1 MSVDVKKLKVN
12 ELKEELQRRGLDT
25 KGLKAELVERLKAAL
40 EDEDDA
46 PADPST
52 DASGD
57 APVDASADAPVD
69 ALESATEQ
77 ETEDDEENQDG
88 EDTQP
93 QQEEAEDL
101 GGGGDGDDDDNGDG
115 DAEVEGEGEV
125 DVPEEDDDEG
135 RDSGGYYEEEEEA
148 EGEPYG
154 SHQTSDSGHSM
165 PDFTADVDIDQS
177 DMMSEEPPETV
188 LKMEE
193 NAETKPD
200 TVADTK
206 VEIKTEDEPEA
217 VADREQEIRE
227 TEQKSEGDD
236 TVQPEQIKAEDKG
249 GNYSRKRP
257 YEESRGYGYYENRE
271 EKRSRTPQPPAE
283 DEEENI
289 DDTLVTIDTY
299 NCDLHFKVSRDRYS
313 GYPLTIEGFA
323 YLWAG
328 ARASHGVDK
337 GRVCYEMK
345 INEEIPVK
353 HLPSSEPDPH
363 VVRIGWS
370 LNYCS
375 TQLGEEPFSYGYG
388 GTGKKS
394 DDCKFVNFGEKFG
407 ENDVIGCYIDF
418 DSGDE
423 VEMGFSKN
431 GVWLGV
437 AFRTTK
443 EELAGRALF
452 PHVLV
457 KNCAVEFNFGQR
469 REPYFPAPEG
479 YTYIHNLE
487 MEHKIRGTKGPAN
500 KSECEILMMVGLP
513 ACGKTTWAIKH
524 AEANPE
530 KKYNILG
537 TNAIMD
543 KMKVMGL
550 RRQKNYA
557 GRWDVLIQQATQ
569 CLNRLIEIA
578 ARKRRNYILDQTNV
592 YGSARRRKMRPFE
605 GFQRKAIVICP
616 TDEDLKERTLK
627 QTNEQGKDVPDHAVL
642 EMKANFTLPEPCD
655 FLEAVTYAEVQQDEA
670 EKLLKQYNEEG
681 RKAAPPPEKR
691 FDNRQAGF
699 RGGRG
704 SGGSFQRYDNREG
717 SRGSYQNRS
726 GDGGS
731 GYRGGYN
738 RGSYNQTRWGSSSYR
753 DGGSDARSSYN
764 RSQQSGGNYSRVQP
778 YKGGYNQQ
786 GYNQGYNQGNYN
798 QNYYG
803 NYSQYQGYQG
813 QNYSQAPATGQAY
826 SHHQQQPAQQQPQ
839 QQQQQQQQQP
849 QPQPQQQQ
857 LQQQQQQQ
865 QQQQS
870 YNQQYQQYAQQWQQY
885 YQNQNQW
892 NQYYSQYGSYPG
904 QGSHGSS
911 SGSQ

>member
-25 KGLKAELVERLKAAL
+25 RGRKADLVEKLKAAL
-40 EDEDDA
+40 E
-46 PADPST
+46 AD
-52 DASGD
+52 
-57 APVDASADAPVD
+57 VQADAPG
-69 ALESATEQ
+69 EQ
-77 ETEDDEENQDG
+77 EGEIRQDFKDNDENEDG
-88 EDTQP
+88 EDAQE
-93 QQEEAEDL
+93 QEEIKV
-101 GGGGDGDDDDNGDG
+101 
-115 DAEVEGEGEV
+115 EVKI
-125 DVPEEDDDEG
+125 EDDPDAAG
-135 RDSGGYYEEEEEA
+135 DRGPDVHEEEQKPGQDDAGQADQVKA
-148 EGEPYG
+148 EG
-154 SHQTSDSGHSM
+154 
-165 PDFTADVDIDQS
+165 
-177 DMMSEEPPETV
+177 
-188 LKMEE
+188 
-193 NAETKPD
+193 
-200 TVADTK
+200 
-206 VEIKTEDEPEA
+206 
-217 VADREQEIRE
+217 DR
-227 TEQKSEGDD
+227 
-236 TVQPEQIKAEDKG
+236 G

-257 YEESRGYGYYENRE
+257 YEESRGYGYYEHRE
-271 EKRSRTPQPPAE
+271 DKRYNEK
-283 DEEENI
+283 
-289 DDTLVTIDTY
+289 TLKICYCSFSD

-328 ARASHGVDK
+328 ARASHGVTR

-370 LNYCS
+370 LNHCS
-375 TQLGEEPFSYGYG
+375 TQLGEEPFSFGYG

-394 DDCKFVNFGEKFG
+394 ADCKFANFGEKFG

-418 DSGDE
+418 DQGDE
-423 VEMGFSKN
+423 VEMCYSKN
-431 GVWLGV
+431 GVWLGE

-457 KNCAVEFNFGQR
+457 KNCAVEFNFGQK
-469 REPYFPAPEG
+469 REPYFPPPEG
-479 YTYIHNLE
+479 YTYIHNLD
-487 MEHKIRGTKGPAN
+487 MEDKIRGTKGPAS
-500 KSECEILMMVGLP
+500 KSDCEILMMVGLP

-524 AEANPE
+524 AETNPE

-557 GRWDVLIQQATQ
+557 GRWDILIQQATQ

-642 EMKANFTLPEPCD
+642 EMKANFTLPEACD
-655 FLEAVTYAEVQQDEA
+655 FLEAVSYSELQQDEA

-681 RKAAPPPEKR
+681 RKAGPPPEKR
-691 FDNRQAGF
+691 FDSRQPGF
-699 RGGRG
+699 RGRG
-704 SGGSFQRYDNREG
+704 GGGGGSFQRYDKFEG

-738 RGSYNQTRWGSSSYR
+738 RGSYNQNRWGNSYR
-753 DGGSDARSSYN
+753 DGGSDSRSGYN
-764 RSQQSGGNYSRVQP
+764 RSQQSGGSYNRPAP
-778 YKGGYNQQ
+778 YKGGYSQQ
-786 GYNQGYNQGNYN
+786 GYNQSYSPGYNQGSYN
-798 QNYYG
+798 QSYYS
-803 NYSQYQGYQG
+803 NYSQYPG
-813 QNYSQAPATGQAY
+813 YSQSYNQTPATAQTY
-826 SHHQQQPAQQQPQ
+826 NHHQQQPQ
-839 QQQQQQQQQP
+839 QQ
-849 QPQPQQQQ
+849 
-857 LQQQQQQQ
+857 
-865 QQQQS
+865 
-870 YNQQYQQYAQQWQQY
+870 QQYAQQWQQY